1 MNTQTTTQIEQCVD
15 DIINFIDSCKP
26 KIFSQVE
33 IIVNKDEI
41 DDLLRTLQDAIPD
54 DIKKYHNITKNQ
66 NEIINDAR
74 QKANQMI
81 LEAENMKKQ
90 LVNENEL
97 MHEAYIQ
104 ANELIQKAEA
114 DAVDIINKAQYE
126 ANSIKLAAIKYT
138 DEMLKNLSILINNT
152 VDESSIKFE
161 EFIKSM
167 KSYFDTINE
176 NRQELAPVAQEAD
189 VMEAIATVNEL
200 NNQKQN

>member
-1 MNTQTTTQIEQCVD
+1 MTTTQIEQCVD

-26 KIFSQVE
+26 KMFSQGE

-104 ANELIQKAEA
+104 ANELIQRAEA
-114 DAVDIINKAQYE
+114 DAGDIINKAQYE
-126 ANSIKLAAIKYT
+126 ANSIKLAAIKYA

-152 VDESSIKFE
+152 VEESSVKFE

-189 VMEAIATVNEL
+189 VMEAIATLNEL